1 MDVVDVGVWYVDVS
15 SIVADTHVIQRHVFG
30 NAGWTSQLKDV
41 LIADLVEQLLDSYF
55 ERDRAR
61 ISVDIPDSSL
71 EANVDDVRI
80 VLILK
85 NLIGNAIRYS
95 SGGDGSIVIGARRE
109 DHELVL
115 SVQDEGPGI
124 SDLQLENFAEPFYR
138 GDPSRTRD
146 TGGTGLGLY
155 LAKLA
160 VEAHGG
166 TLDYDR
172 EFQSGARLV
181 ARLPG

>member
-1 MDVVDVGVWYVDVS
+1 MEQ
-15 SIVADTHVIQRHVFG
+15 IIATLLEAERLNTRHAAL
-30 NAGWTSQLKDV
+30 NRTNV
-41 LIADLVEQLLDSYF
+41 LVADLVEQLLDSYF
-55 ERDRAR
+55 ERDKAR
-61 ISVDIPDSSL
+61 ITIDIPDRSL

-80 VLILK
+80 VLVLK
-85 NLIGNAIRYS
+85 NLISNAIRYS
-95 SGGDGSIVIGARRE
+95 TGDDDSIVVGARRE
-109 DHELVL
+109 DNELVL
-115 SVQDEGPGI
+115 TVQDEGPGL
-124 SDLQLENFAEPFYR
+124 SELQLDNFAEPFYR

-172 EFQSGARLV
+172 EYQSGARLV